1 MDFSQFNDA
10 ERNHLQRVMEQKQM
24 KDFLKLYSGLVERC
38 FTDCVNDF
46 TSKTLSSKEASSNLE
61 GCVQKC
67 ADKFLKHSERVGQR
81 FAEANAEMMGGAK

>member
-38 FTDCVNDF
+38 FTDC
-46 TSKTLSSKEASSNLE
+46 E

>member
-46 TSKTLSSKEASSNLE
+46 TSKALTTKEE

-81 FAEANAEMMGGAK
+81 FAEANAEMMGGNK